1 MATKKS
7 RKKST
12 MGRLQVKNL
21 GPVVE
26 ADVTFG
32 DLTVIVG
39 PQATGKSV
47 LLETLKLVIDRDH
60 IHDTFSRYSVVFS
73 GNGEGSKAF
82 LGGFYGPGMV
92 GADGGDVR
100 ISWNGRDMTLAS
112 LSKRGRGKGESKE
125 EVFFIPAQRVVSLPK
140 GISQNFGTFDY
151 GDPYVLRRFSD
162 TVHHLLQN
170 EFGSKAKLFPQA
182 NRLNDTLRKPI
193 SKHFYGGA
201 SLEVEARD
209 FTNRLVLKIPG
220 GKEGLPFLAWSAGQ
234 REFTPLLLGLY
245 WLCPAG
251 ATSLRD
257 PLQWVV
263 IEEPEMGLHPL
274 AISSL
279 LLVVLELMR
288 RGYRVVI
295 STHSPVVLDMVWAL
309 RQFQDLGREES
320 DVRYLFD
327 LTKSIYN
334 SALAK
339 SALEKDY
346 RVYFFDRGKPVQDI
360 SDLDPGASDSNE
372 ALWGGLTGFASR
384 TGEAIARAVNRF
396 ESKSSQSITTSGGND

>member
-1 MATKKS
+1 MAKPKTNKQDS
-7 RKKST
+7 AF
-12 MGRLQVKNL
+12 RLQVKNL
-21 GPVVE
+21 GPVVD
-26 ADVTFG
+26 ADITFG

-60 IHDTFSRYSVVFS
+60 VHETFARYNVTFG
-73 GNGEGSKAF
+73 GNGDSGKAF

-92 GADGGDVR
+92 NAGDAAVE
-100 ISWNGRDMTLAS
+100 IFWNGQRQTLAG
-112 LSKRGRGKGESKE
+112 LSKRSKSRGEGKE
-125 EVFFIPAQRVVSLPK
+125 QVFFIPAQRVVSLPK

-170 EFGSKAKLFPQA
+170 EFGAKAQLFPQS

-193 SKHFYGGA
+193 SEHFYGGA
-201 SLEVEARD
+201 SLRIEARD
-209 FTNRLVLKIPG
+209 FTNRLVLKVPG
-220 GKEGLPFLAWSAGQ
+220 SDEGLPYLAWSAGQ

-251 ATSLRD
+251 KVSQRD
-257 PLQWVV
+257 PVQWVV

-274 AISSL
+274 AISTL
-279 LLVVLELMR
+279 LLTILELMR
-288 RGYRVVI
+288 RGYRIVI

-309 RQFQDLGREES
+309 RQFQELGKDEE
-320 DVRYLFD
+320 DVRFLFD
-327 LTKSIYN
+327 LPKQPHSK
-334 SALAK
+334 ALAS

-346 RVYFFDRGKPVQDI
+346 RVYYFERGKAVKDI
-360 SDLDPGASDSNE
+360 SSLDPGAEDAGESS
-372 ALWGGLTGFASR
+372 WGGLTGFANR
-384 TGEAIARAVNRF
+384 TGEAIARAVNRH
-396 ESKSSQSITTSGGND
+396 EAQSPGRALHSGEGE